1 MNSKENLV
9 FLGMMGSGKSSI
21 GFLVS
26 KKLNIDFID
35 VDEEIEKKTGMKIS
49 KIFENN
55 GEKHFRE
62 IEEII
67 TLKLLKKN
75 KSVISLGGGAFLNNK
90 IKKEV
95 LDNHISF
102 WLYWDVKTLVE
113 RIKDSKKRP
122 IAQKSTRNEII
133 ELIKKRSIIY
143 SKAMYKINCENFS
156 KNEIVKNIIKI
167 YETHKV
173 RNKD

>member
-21 GFLVS
+21 GSLIS
-26 KKLNIDFID
+26 KRLNIDFID
-35 VDEEIEKKTGMKIS
+35 VDSEIEKKTGMKIS

-55 GEKHFRE
+55 GENYFRE
-62 IEEII
+62 IEEIT

-75 KSVISLGGGAFLNNK
+75 KTVISLGGGAFLNSK

-102 WLYWDVKTLVE
+102 WLYWDIKTLIE
-113 RIKDSKKRP
+113 RIKGSKKRP
-122 IAQKSTRNEII
+122 IAHKSSKGEII

-143 SKAMYKINCENFS
+143 SKAMYKINCES
-156 KNEIVKNIIKI
+156 LTKKEIVKNIIKI
-167 YETHKV
+167 YETH
-173 RNKD
+173 

>member
-21 GFLVS
+21 GLLVS

-35 VDEEIEKKTGMKIS
+35 IDNEIEKKNDMKIS

-55 GEKHFRE
+55 GEKYFRE
-62 IEEII
+62 IEEIT
-67 TLKLLKKN
+67 TLRFLKKI
-75 KSVISLGGGAFLNNK
+75 KTVISLGGGAFLNSK

-102 WLYWDVKTLVE
+102 WLNWDVKTLVD
-113 RIKDSKKRP
+113 RIKNSKKRP
-122 IAQKSTRNEII
+122 IAHKSSKSEII
-133 ELIKKRSIIY
+133 DLIKKRSITY
-143 SKAMYKINCENFS
+143 SKAMYKINCENLS
-156 KNEIVKNIIKI
+156 KNEIVRNIIKI
-167 YETHKV
+167 YETH
-173 RNKD
+173 